1 MSLSIH
7 IHGYYTIFG
16 NKHQVDVF
24 LLTCGKIQAPGEL
37 ERKRKGTTVE
47 KKKAAA
53 AAVASVIAASGA
65 AVDVAV
71 DNPADILQHTNVDPK
86 VDYIH
91 PDSDTDLTA
100 QDSEK
105 QKQKKTAREAF
116 SEWILGLPYAV
127 RVCFVLPLWAIG
139 TLVVGGGQLLFAG
152 LSPIANW
159 LLGFALMALVIG
171 AAFTIT
177 AKAMFPDL
185 PLRKILNRH
194 TIKWILVASVLA
206 FAADLLLGVFWP
218 AYTAYKTLF
227 IALILLLATGSL
239 TIWFS
244 RREKRRRE
252 KLAAREEIEEEA
264 EQILE
269 YTSLGETF
277 TVRPSS
283 GNR

>member
-1 MSLSIH
+1 M
-7 IHGYYTIFG
+7 Y
-16 NKHQVDVF
+16 
-24 LLTCGKIQAPGEL
+24 
-37 ERKRKGTTVE
+37 RKRGTELE

-65 AVDVAV
+65 AVQATV
-71 DNPADILQHTNVDPK
+71 DDPSDILQQTNVDPK
-86 VDYIH
+86 VDYVI
-91 PDSDTDLTA
+91 PEADQGTTD

-105 QKQKKTAREAF
+105 QKQKKTAKEAA
-116 SEWILGLPYAV
+116 SEWILSLPYAV
-127 RVCFVLPLWAIG
+127 RVLFVLPLWAVG
-139 TLVVGGGQLLFAG
+139 TLVVGAGQLIFAG

-159 LLGFALMALVIG
+159 LLGFALIALVIG

-206 FAADLLLGVFWP
+206 FVADLLLGIFWP
-218 AYTAYKTLF
+218 AYTAYKTVF
-227 IALILLLATGSL
+227 IAIILLIATGSL

-252 KLAAREEIEEEA
+252 RLAEEAATEVIEEPKE
-264 EQILE
+264 LV
-269 YTSLGETF
+269 YSSLGETF
-277 TVRPSS
+277 TVRP
-283 GNR
+283 RKP